1 MKTKLAF
8 KQAFMAGLMAAGVAT
23 GLNALLFFI
32 FKALGIIVD
41 TIFIQPNQPLT
52 IVPIIISSI
61 LPSLIASLVFFLLE
75 KFTKNGFKVFRI
87 IALVLVVLSF
97 INPFMGIPNVTVAY
111 AVVLNLMHVVVAGAV
126 LYFIGKAV
134 KKNISVG

>member
-1 MKTKLAF
+1 MKTKLSF

-41 TIFIQPNQPLT
+41 NIFIQQNQPLT
-52 IVPIIISSI
+52 VFPVIISSI

>member
-1 MKTKLAF
+1 
-8 KQAFMAGLMAAGVAT
+8 MAGLMAAGVAT
-23 GLNALLFFI
+23 GLNTLLFFI
-32 FKALGIIVD
+32 FKTLGIIVD
-41 TIFIQPNQPLT
+41 TICIQPNQPLT
-52 IVPIIISSI
+52 VFPVIISSI

-111 AVVLNLMHVVVAGAV
+111 AVVLNLMHLVVAGAV

-134 KKNISVG
+134 KQNISVG

>member
-1 MKTKLAF
+1 MKTKLSF

-52 IVPIIISSI
+52 VVPIIISSI

-75 KFTKNGFKVFRI
+75 KFTKNGFKIFRI
-87 IALVLVVLSF
+87 IALVLMVLSF
-97 INPFMGIPNVTVAY
+97 INPFMGIPNVTLAY
-111 AVVLNLMHVVVAGAV
+111 ALVLNLMHLVVAGAV
-126 LYFIGKAV
+126 LYFLGKAV
-134 KKNISVG
+134 KKQISVA

>member
-1 MKTKLAF
+1 
-8 KQAFMAGLMAAGVAT
+8 MAGLMAAGVAT

>member
-1 MKTKLAF
+1 MKTKLSF

-32 FKALGIIVD
+32 FKAQGVIVD

-52 IVPIIISSI
+52 VVPIIISSI

-87 IALVLVVLSF
+87 IALVLAVLSF

>member
-1 MKTKLAF
+1 
-8 KQAFMAGLMAAGVAT
+8 MAGLMAAGVAT

-41 TIFIQPNQPLT
+41 NIFIQQNQPLT
-52 IVPIIISSI
+52 VFPVIISSI

>member
-1 MKTKLAF
+1 
-8 KQAFMAGLMAAGVAT
+8 MAGLMAAGVAT

-41 TIFIQPNQPLT
+41 NIFIQPNQPLT
-52 IVPIIISSI
+52 VFPVIISSI

>member
-1 MKTKLAF
+1 
-8 KQAFMAGLMAAGVAT
+8 MAGVMAAGVAT

-52 IVPIIISSI
+52 VVPIIISSI

-75 KFTKNGFKVFRI
+75 KFTKNGFKIFRI
-87 IALVLVVLSF
+87 IALVLMVLSF
-97 INPFMGIPNVTVAY
+97 INPFMGIPNVTLAY
-111 AVVLNLMHVVVAGAV
+111 ALVLNLMHLVVAGAV
-126 LYFIGKAV
+126 LYFLGKAV
-134 KKNISVG
+134 KKQISVA